1 MPKVSVIVPAYNTE
15 KYIAQTF
22 DSILNQTLDDI
33 EIVVV
38 NDGSTD
44 STQTVI
50 DDYCS
55 RYNNIKKIYQ
65 ENSGVSAA
73 RNAGLSIAEGD
84 YILFLDSDDII
95 TEITL
100 EAYYNALTK
109 NDADVAVGRV
119 KMFGSITPR
128 FNEYADKIAKKEHI
142 EVFDKD
148 MLWSLLV
155 SNKCYN
161 RERLVSSG
169 VQFKPLKYAED
180 ALFFIEYLMGSRPR
194 IVGAWDACLCYR
206 RRDTGEESATQS
218 VSFSLVESFLMS
230 SKCVYDIIEETV
242 KTALP
247 EEEAEDYLQEII
259 FKTDFTLITQFY
271 RLLWSADNATLKY
284 LEREHNRLY
293 ARMNEKFRQKMDAFN
308 SDVRVPIFD
317 KEAIAEN
324 PMISVV
330 LGRCRRRNLESTI
343 NSIFKQ
349 TMPSFELIIPA
360 SVMKESMP
368 EQWKGCVNIH
378 VLNDKYFKLSAKHV
392 IKSRRVIKI
401 NRPTLIDDR
410 MFRFLL
416 RVDVPEGLRKR
427 LFNLLFHAARFALKF
442 IK

>member
-15 KYIAQTF
+15 KYISQTF
-22 DSILNQTLDDI
+22 DSILNQTLQDT
-33 EIVVV
+33 EIIVV

-44 STQTVI
+44 GTQAII

-55 RYNNIKKIYQ
+55 RHEKIKKIYQ

-73 RNAGLSIAEGD
+73 RNVGLSIAKGD
-84 YILFLDSDDII
+84 YVLFLDSDDVI

-109 NDADVAVGRV
+109 YDADVAVGRV
-119 KMFGSITPR
+119 MMFGSITER
-128 FNEYADKIAKKEHI
+128 YNEYADKIAKKEII

-161 RERLVSSG
+161 RQRLVSSR
-169 VQFKPLKYAED
+169 VLFKPLKYAED
-180 ALFFIEYLMGSRPR
+180 ALFFVEYLMGSRPK
-194 IVGAWDACLCYR
+194 IVGVWDACLCYR
-206 RRDTGEESATQS
+206 RRETEQSATQS
-218 VSFSLVESFLMS
+218 ISFSLVENFIMS
-230 SKCVYDIIEETV
+230 SKFVYDIIKEAV

-247 EEEAEDYLQEII
+247 ESEAEDYLQEII
-259 FKTDFTLITQFY
+259 YKTDFTLITQFY
-271 RLLWSADNATLKY
+271 RLLWSADNATLSY

-293 ARMNEKFRQKMDAFN
+293 AVMNDKSKIKMDEFN
-308 SDVRVPIFD
+308 SDVKVPIFD

-330 LGRCRRRNLESTI
+330 MGRCGGRNLESTI
-343 NSIFKQ
+343 NSVFKQ

-360 SVMKESMP
+360 SVMKKFMP
-368 EQWKGCVNIH
+368 EQWRGCENIH
-378 VLNDKYFKLSAKHV
+378 VLNDKYFKLSAKQV
-392 IKSRRVIKI
+392 IKSCRLIYIKW
-401 NRPTLIDDR
+401 PMQIDDR

-416 RVDVPEGLRKR
+416 RVNVPEFLRKR
-427 LFNLLFHAARFALKF
+427 FFNLLFHAARIALKL